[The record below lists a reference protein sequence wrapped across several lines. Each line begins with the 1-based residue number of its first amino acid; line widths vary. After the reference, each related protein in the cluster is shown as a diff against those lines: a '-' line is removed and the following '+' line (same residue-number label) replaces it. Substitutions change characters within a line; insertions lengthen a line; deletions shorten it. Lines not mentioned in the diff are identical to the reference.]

1 MAKDVRIEGFDLLS
15 KEINSLAGQNKQ
27 QQQNQQQ
34 QIQCQQQ
41 SGTTNMMEGDAWVI
55 NMTHAEDFLLS
66 NSNRNRV
73 YSILKTL
80 RDRHLDFPGTAV
92 TNHLLKV
99 SRKKLIRMETILR
112 FWSFLNAKNITATM
126 IGMIFAWEIE

>member
-99 SRKKLIRMETILR
+99 DRK
-112 FWSFLNAKNITATM
+112 N
-126 IGMIFAWEIE
+126 